1 MVYMLNGGAMVVR
14 TENIETQKTE
24 CHIFRETETL
34 VCLFVVSFFRFY
46 CCCLFV
52 CLFLCLFF
60 FMLPRSIQA
69 LFSLFPTDSKI
80 IIIIIIIIIHLYS
93 AFSTRFKGAVY
104 KNQIKLKSKNNHK
117 KLTLKL
123 DANYKIDKCTQQIKN
138 QITNKNITIHKLA

>member
-1 MVYMLNGGAMVVR
+1 MVVR

-34 VCLFVVSFFRFY
+34 VCLFVVSFFRFLLL
-46 CCCLFV
+46 LFV
-52 CLFLCLFF
+52 CLFVYLFVCLF
-60 FMLPRSIQA
+60 FMLPRSIHHLASQA
-69 LFSLFPTDSKI
+69 LFSLFPTDSKTI

-104 KNQIKLKSKNNHK
+104 KNQIKLKSKNNHT

-138 QITNKNITIHKLA
+138 QITNKNVTIHKLA

>member
-1 MVYMLNGGAMVVR
+1 MVVR

-24 CHIFRETETL
+24 CIYFMRQKHLFA
-34 VCLFVVSFFRFY
+34 CLLFLFLDFY

-52 CLFLCLFF
+52 CLFF
-60 FMLPRSIQA
+60 FMLPRYIHHLASQA
-69 LFSLFPTDSKI
+69 LFSLFPTDSKTI

-93 AFSTRFKGAVY
+93 AFSKRFKGAVY

-138 QITNKNITIHKLA
+138 QITNNNIISHKLA